1 MSLEDLNAAP
11 ETEAP
16 APAPSE
22 PAPAQAAP
30 AESPADKAE
39 AAERALDDD
48 LRATFRNANK
58 AREEDGKFAAKDGK
72 PAEAQPEAEAKPVE
86 APKVEAPLVPVVPPP
101 ASWKKEAAA
110 EWDKLPPTVQQ
121 YVAQRETEAHTAI
134 SQLGQYAKNMQPIGE
149 VIQPH
154 VDRIRAAGDNPA
166 GYVQKLFA
174 ADQWLAR
181 DPVGAIKALAQNYQV
196 DLNAIADPFS
206 IGADPHQQQMT
217 SQLNAAWQEIDN
229 LKRQLGDTH
238 QRVVGRESHEQ
249 AIRQSSYEHTV
260 SEFAADKPD
269 FGDLADEIEHAIPAI
284 RRSNPNLS
292 PKEML
297 NEAYERA
304 RWANPTTRTKLIEA
318 QRAEAEKKRFEE
330 AKTAANTAR
339 RSAAINVNGS
349 APVGKQMSL
358 DDDLSSIWRRNH
370 AN

>member
-11 ETEAP
+11 EVEAP

-22 PAPAQAAP
+22 PAPAAP
-30 AESPADKAE
+30 AETAENKAE
-39 AAERALDDD
+39 QAEKDLDDD

-72 PAEAQPEAEAKPVE
+72 PAEKVDEAKPVE
-86 APKVEAPLVPVVPPP
+86 APKVEAVPVVPAP

-110 EWDKLPPTVQQ
+110 EWAKLPPTVQQ
-121 YVAQRETEAHTAI
+121 YVAQRETEAHSAI
-134 SQLGQYAKNMQPIGE
+134 SELGQYAKRMQPIGE

-217 SQLNAAWQEIDN
+217 AQLNAAWQEIDQ

-249 AIRQSSYEHTV
+249 QIRQSSYEHTV
-260 SEFAADKPD
+260 SAFAADKPD
-269 FGDLADEIEHAIPAI
+269 FGDLADDIEHAIPAI

-292 PKEML
+292 PQEML
-297 NEAYERA
+297 KEAYERA
-304 RWANPTTRTKLIEA
+304 RWANPTTRTKLIET

-349 APVGKQMSL
+349 APIGKQMSL

>member
-11 ETEAP
+11 EQDAP

-22 PAPAQAAP
+22 PAPAPAAP
-30 AESPADKAE
+30 AETPADKAQ
-39 AAERALDDD
+39 AAEKELDDD

-58 AREEDGKFAAKDGK
+58 DREDDGKFAAKDGK
-72 PAEAQPEAEAKPVE
+72 PAEVKPEAPAVE
-86 APKVEAPLVPVVPPP
+86 AVPVVPPP

-110 EWDKLPPTVQQ
+110 EWAKLPPTVQQ
-121 YVAQRETEAHTAI
+121 YVAQRETEAHSAI

-166 GYVQKLFA
+166 GYVEKLFA

-206 IGADPHQQQMT
+206 LGADPHQQQMT

-249 AIRQSSYEHTV
+249 QIRQSSYEHTV
-260 SEFAADKPD
+260 SAFAADKPD

-284 RRSNPNLS
+284 RRSSPNLS

>member
-22 PAPAQAAP
+22 PAPAPAAP

-58 AREEDGKFAAKDGK
+58 EREEDGKFAAKDGK
-72 PAEAQPEAEAKPVE
+72 TPAAKPEVAAE
-86 APKVEAPLVPVVPPP
+86 DPPQDAAPLVPVVPPP

-110 EWDKLPPTVQQ
+110 EWAKLPPTVQQ
-121 YVAQRETEAHTAI
+121 YVAQRETEAHSAI

-154 VDRIRAAGDNPA
+154 VDRIRASGDNPA

-181 DPVGAIKALAQNYQV
+181 DPVGAIKALAENYKV
-196 DLNAIADPFS
+196 DLGALADPF
-206 IGADPHQQQMT
+206 GLPADPHQQQLS
-217 SQLNAAWQEIDN
+217 SQLQAAWQEIEY
-229 LKRQLGDTH
+229 LKQQVGDTRN
-238 QRVVGRESHEQ
+238 RVVGREHQEY
-249 AIRQSSYEHTV
+249 AARQSSFESTV

-269 FGDLADEIEHAIPAI
+269 FGTLADEIEHAIPAI

>member
-11 ETEAP
+11 EQEAP

-22 PAPAQAAP
+22 PAPAAPAAP
-30 AESPADKAE
+30 AETPADKAQ
-39 AAERALDDD
+39 AAEKELDDD

-58 AREEDGKFAAKDGK
+58 DREEDGKFAAKDGK
-72 PAEAQPEAEAKPVE
+72 PAEVKPEAPAVE
-86 APKVEAPLVPVVPPP
+86 AVPVVPPP

-110 EWDKLPPTVQQ
+110 EWAKLPPTVQQ
-121 YVAQRETEAHTAI
+121 YVAQRETEAHSAI

-206 IGADPHQQQMT
+206 LGADPHQQQMT

-249 AIRQSSYEHTV
+249 QIRQSSYEHTV
-260 SEFAADKPD
+260 SAFAADKPD

-304 RWANPTTRTKLIEA
+304 RWSNPTTRTKLIEA
-318 QRAEAEKKRFEE
+318 QRAGAEKKRFEE

-349 APVGKQMSL
+349 APIGKQMSL
-358 DDDLSSIWRRNH
+358 EDDLSSIWRR
-370 AN
+370 

>member
-11 ETEAP
+11 EQDAP

-22 PAPAQAAP
+22 PAPAPAAP
-30 AESPADKAE
+30 AETPADKAQ
-39 AAERALDDD
+39 AAEKELDDD

-58 AREEDGKFAAKDGK
+58 DREEDGKFEAKDGK
-72 PAEAQPEAEAKPVE
+72 PAEVKPEAPAVD
-86 APKVEAPLVPVVPPP
+86 APKVEAVPVVPAP

-110 EWDKLPPTVQQ
+110 EWAKLPPTVQQ
-121 YVAQRETEAHTAI
+121 YVAQRETEAHSAI
-134 SQLGQYAKNMQPIGE
+134 SQLGQYANNMQPIGE

-166 GYVQKLFA
+166 GYVQRLFA

-249 AIRQSSYEHTV
+249 QIRQSSYEHTV
-260 SEFAADKPD
+260 SAFAADKPD
-269 FGDLADEIEHAIPAI
+269 FGHGWGQA
-284 RRSNPNLS
+284 
-292 PKEML
+292 
-297 NEAYERA
+297 
-304 RWANPTTRTKLIEA
+304 
-318 QRAEAEKKRFEE
+318 
-330 AKTAANTAR
+330 
-339 RSAAINVNGS
+339 
-349 APVGKQMSL
+349 
-358 DDDLSSIWRRNH
+358 
-370 AN
+370 